1 MEITSF
7 KVKTRILPMLTFI
20 HSKFNIW
27 SCRYPIDANSIF
39 VDVWLKGLQTLQI
52 SAQNN
57 VIWGRYKFSK
67 MTTEFCQ
74 QTGFVKKRIQITSR
88 SIKTDIQVLISA
100 I

>member
-7 KVKTRILPMLTFI
+7 KIKTRILPVLTFV

-27 SCRYPIDANSIF
+27 SCRYPIDANSIYL
-39 VDVWLKGLQTLQI
+39 DVWLKVLQMLQI
-52 SAQNN
+52 SSQNN
-57 VIWGRYKFSK
+57 VIWGRYEFSK

>member
-1 MEITSF
+1 MEITSC
-7 KVKTRILPMLTFI
+7 KVKSRILPVLTFG

-27 SCRYPIDANSIF
+27 RYRSPIDANSILL
-39 VDVWLKGLQTLQI
+39 DSWLKFLQTLQI
-52 SAQNN
+52 SAKND
-57 VIWGRYKFSK
+57 VIWGRYEFSK

>member
-7 KVKTRILPMLTFI
+7 KVKSLIQPVLTFI

-27 SCRYPIDANSIF
+27 SYRHPIDANSIF
-39 VDVWLKGLQTLQI
+39 LDSWLKCLQTLQI
-52 SAQNN
+52 LAKND
-57 VIWGRYKFSK
+57 VIWGRYEFSK
-67 MTTEFCQ
+67 MTAEFCQ
-74 QTGFVKKRIQITSR
+74 QTGFVKKQIQITSR